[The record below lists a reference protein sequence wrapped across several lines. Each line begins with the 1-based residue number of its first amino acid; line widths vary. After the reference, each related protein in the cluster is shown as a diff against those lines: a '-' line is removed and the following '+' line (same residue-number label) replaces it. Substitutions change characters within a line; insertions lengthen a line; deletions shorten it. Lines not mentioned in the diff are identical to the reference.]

1 MLMFKFGLPPIRK
14 TFFGV
19 PLITL
24 SAARNLK
31 RFFVLSVPVMAIGFS
46 PASAQC
52 PPVPSTG
59 ANTPF
64 ITYEA
69 EAGTVGGGASVV
81 TLSVPSTTEFSS
93 PALEASGHAYV
104 QLTAPGQYVQWTNNT
119 CLDVTAVN
127 IRDCIP
133 DSAAGGGTTSTLDLY
148 VNGVFNQAVT
158 MSSTQTWVYET
169 ASSYN
174 GMSQSPSAG
183 TPHVFWDESRVF
195 LNGPAVAP
203 GDTLMLK
210 VDAANTAN
218 FYYIDCVDLEAPPAP
233 LAPPANSLSIASYGA
248 QPNNPAFDNTG
259 DINNCLSAAQS
270 AGKTVW
276 IPSGTYYCSGGVL
289 NATDV
294 TVAGAGPWYSTV
306 VDNSTSWSNGFFFL
320 AHGASFQNLCI
331 DATYPDATPGLFAIL
346 AYGSTNNPGW
356 TLNNV
361 WARHTMLT
369 WGTGVGIL
377 IENCRI
383 NNSFGDG
390 MNINNTNG
398 TACGNVTV
406 TNNFARGNGDDG
418 ITLNSS
424 NTSAPVMTNCTYTHN
439 TSVASWW
446 ADNMGIYGG
455 TGVTVEYNDLH
466 DSVKLNGML
475 VGIFGNGGGSGGGN
489 MNQALIMNNSLERCG
504 SLGYGNKNP
513 GLSIGGAQ
521 GGSPPAACAGIVV
534 SGNTITNPMFDGID
548 FNSGGVSETAQ
559 YNTITSPGGNG
570 IGEGNTGNTNTII
583 CNTVTGLKTGM
594 SAYVNNDGNN
604 VLAIGAPAASYSG
617 ENSVIPETCA
627 EGGQDIGT
635 ISNGSYTYYTGVAM
649 TGFTTFYARVAS
661 AGVGGNIQVRLDSPT
676 GTVVGTC
683 AVPVTGGWQT
693 WITESCAITPTTGTH
708 TVYLV
713 YTGGAGNLFNVE
725 WVTLPGVGCQSTVT
739 PSIPTPTNTPTAT
752 ASPTVTKTASL
763 TTTNTPTLTS
773 SYTFTRTPTNTTTS
787 TSSYTFT
794 QTPTITSIPV
804 LSTATFTGTTT
815 PGNTHTPTMTY
826 TGTLSPTSTMTL
838 IFTFTKTPTPTGT
851 YTNSVTSTVTQTSSF
866 TPTVTT
872 SATHTPIFTGTTT
885 NTLTNTPAIPT
896 SSPTGTSTKTNTVT
910 PTPILTSTATLTSTN
925 SFTATRTATPTLTY
939 TFTLTKT
946 VTATSTGTN
955 TSTWTSTPKVPTA
968 TFTFT
973 VTPTYTHT
981 AVLPTS
987 TPTSSSACSDVPA
1000 WNGNFVAY
1008 SIGQKVSYNGELYQ
1022 CIQAHTSELNWM
1034 PPVVPA
1040 LWKDLGPCGST
1051 PTAALVTANPVV
1063 YPNPATSSTTSIQL
1077 PVTDATNVTVEIYTV
1092 SMRQVRVFNVPQV
1105 AGNTLIVSL
1114 VDKGGVNLA
1123 NGLYYF
1129 IIKANEKK
1137 WMNKILVLR

>member
-1 MLMFKFGLPPIRK
+1 MIRK
-14 TFFGV
+14 
-19 PLITL
+19 
-24 SAARNLK
+24 
-31 RFFVLSVPVMAIGFS
+31 
-46 PASAQC
+46 
-52 PPVPSTG
+52 
-59 ANTPF
+59 
-64 ITYEA
+64 
-69 EAGTVGGGASVV
+69 
-81 TLSVPSTTEFSS
+81 
-93 PALEASGHAYV
+93 
-104 QLTAPGQYVQWTNNT
+104 
-119 CLDVTAVN
+119 
-127 IRDCIP
+127 
-133 DSAAGGGTTSTLDLY
+133 
-148 VNGVFNQAVT
+148 
-158 MSSTQTWVYET
+158 
-169 ASSYN
+169 
-174 GMSQSPSAG
+174 
-183 TPHVFWDESRVF
+183 
-195 LNGPAVAP
+195 
-203 GDTLMLK
+203 
-210 VDAANTAN
+210 
-218 FYYIDCVDLEAPPAP
+218 
-233 LAPPANSLSIASYGA
+233 LAPS
-248 QPNNPAFDNTG
+248 
-259 DINNCLSAAQS
+259 
-270 AGKTVW
+270 
-276 IPSGTYYCSGGVL
+276 
-289 NATDV
+289 
-294 TVAGAGPWYSTV
+294 
-306 VDNSTSWSNGFFFL
+306 
-320 AHGASFQNLCI
+320 
-331 DATYPDATPGLFAIL
+331 
-346 AYGSTNNPGW
+346 
-356 TLNNV
+356 
-361 WARHTMLT
+361 
-369 WGTGVGIL
+369 
-377 IENCRI
+377 
-383 NNSFGDG
+383 
-390 MNINNTNG
+390 
-398 TACGNVTV
+398 
-406 TNNFARGNGDDG
+406 
-418 ITLNSS
+418 
-424 NTSAPVMTNCTYTHN
+424 
-439 TSVASWW
+439 
-446 ADNMGIYGG
+446 
-455 TGVTVEYNDLH
+455 
-466 DSVKLNGML
+466 
-475 VGIFGNGGGSGGGN
+475 
-489 MNQALIMNNSLERCG
+489 
-504 SLGYGNKNP
+504 
-513 GLSIGGAQ
+513 
-521 GGSPPAACAGIVV
+521 
-534 SGNTITNPMFDGID
+534 
-548 FNSGGVSETAQ
+548 
-559 YNTITSPGGNG
+559 
-570 IGEGNTGNTNTII
+570 
-583 CNTVTGLKTGM
+583 
-594 SAYVNNDGNN
+594 
-604 VLAIGAPAASYSG
+604 
-617 ENSVIPETCA
+617 
-627 EGGQDIGT
+627 GGQDIGT

-693 WITESCAITPTTGTH
+693 WATQSCAISATTGTH

-826 TGTLSPTSTMTL
+826 TGGVVVADIHDDFNFYIHENAHNLM
-838 IFTFTKTPTPTGT
+838 GT